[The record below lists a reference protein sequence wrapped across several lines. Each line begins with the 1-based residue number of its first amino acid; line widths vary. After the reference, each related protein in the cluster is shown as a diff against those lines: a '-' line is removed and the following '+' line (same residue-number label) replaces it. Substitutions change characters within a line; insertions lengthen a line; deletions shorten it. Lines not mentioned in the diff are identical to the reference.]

1 LIDVTDSALAAG
13 ALVIDGQGNLYG
25 TTAAFKFTPQGAIDQ
40 SFRVVGAYRSG
51 SQFSSMHND

>member
-51 SQFSSMHND
+51 SQF